1 MSHKVIDEDIRAI
14 IDHPLDWDKLSN
26 KTILITGANGFL
38 PAYMVETLCYLNDLK
53 KYNIKILAL
62 ARNKEK
68 TFARF
73 QPYLNRQDL
82 NFFFQDIALPVYPN
96 LKVDYIV
103 HAASQ
108 ASPKYYGVDPVGTL
122 SANVLGTYHLL
133 ELAKSSKVENFL
145 YFSSGEVYGEV
156 TDDKIPINENYYGYL
171 DPVSVRS
178 CYAESKRMGENMC
191 ISYAHQHQLHV
202 TIVRPFHIYGPGMS
216 LNDGRVYADF
226 VADIFHNRNITLFGT
241 GTAVR
246 SFCYL
251 KDATLGFFTLLLN
264 GDASHAYNL
273 GNPDACL
280 SIMELAIRLQTLFS
294 DKKLKIIQKSRDSS
308 ATYLESKISVNVP
321 DIEKIQRL
329 GWFPKVSIEEGFLR
343 TMRSFYEFDCM
354 PGEISNRPNI

>member
-1 MSHKVIDEDIRAI
+1 MSHKVIDEDITAI
-14 IDHPLDWDKLSN
+14 IEHRLNWDKLSN

-38 PAYMVETLCYLNDLK
+38 PAYMVETLCFLNDLK
-53 KYNIKILAL
+53 KYNIKILAF

-73 QPYLNRQDL
+73 QPYLNRKDVI
-82 NFFFQDIALPVYPN
+82 FFFQDIALPVHIN
-96 LKVDYIV
+96 FKIDYII

-122 SANVLGTYHLL
+122 SANILGTYHLL
-133 ELAKSSKVENFL
+133 ELAKLSKVENFL

-156 TDDKIPINENYYGYL
+156 TADKIPLNENNYGYL

-226 VADIFHNRNITLFGT
+226 VADIFHNRDITLFGT

-251 KDATLGFFTLLLN
+251 TDATLGFFTVLLD
-264 GDASHAYNL
+264 GEASQAYNV
-273 GNPDACL
+273 GNPDDCL
-280 SIMELAIRLQTLFS
+280 SVMELAKRLQSLFS
-294 DKKLKIIQKSRDSS
+294 DKKLKIIQKTRDSS
-308 ATYLESKISVNVP
+308 STYLESKISVNVP
-321 DIEKIQRL
+321 DIKKIQTL
-329 GWFPKVSIEEGFLR
+329 GWFPKVSIEEGFSR
-343 TMRSFYEFDCM
+343 TIRSFL
-354 PGEISNRPNI
+354 

>member
-1 MSHKVIDEDIRAI
+1 MNNNVIDEDITSI
-14 IDHPLDWDKLSN
+14 IRYDLNWEKLSN

-53 KYNIKILAL
+53 KYNIQILAF

-73 QPYLNRQDL
+73 KPYLNRKDL
-82 NFFFQDIALPVYPN
+82 IFFFQDIALPVHLN
-96 LKVDYIV
+96 LKLDYII

-108 ASPKYYGVDPVGTL
+108 ASPKYYGIDPVGTF

-133 ELAKSSKVENFL
+133 ELAKVSKVENFL

-156 TDDKIPINENYYGYL
+156 TPDQIPLNENNYGYL

-216 LNDGRVYADF
+216 LNDGRVYADL
-226 VADIFHNRNITLFGT
+226 VADIFHNRDITLFGT

-251 KDATLGFFTLLLN
+251 ADATLGFFTLLLN
-264 GDASHAYNL
+264 GDASQAYNI

-280 SIMELAIRLQTLFS
+280 SVMELAIRLQTLFS
-294 DKKLKIIQKSRDSS
+294 DKKLKILQKSRDSS

-321 DIEKIQRL
+321 DIKKIQQL

-343 TMRSFYEFDCM
+343 TMRSFYEFDFV
-354 PGEISNRPNI
+354 PG